1 MTNCKPCITIRQ
13 IARIIY
19 INLKDC
25 YKNIRTDI
33 KSYSRIN
40 ATVCHL
46 DTGNYG
52 PIPDHSVIAAI
63 KKEAQERYNPV
74 EAQALLKEAHDVIQA
89 DRNSVPSPKEAHR

>member
-25 YKNIRTDI
+25 YKNIKDDI
-33 KSYSRIN
+33 KAYRTVN

-46 DTGNYG
+46 DTGKYG
-52 PIPDHSVIAAI
+52 TIPAHNVVAAI
-63 KKEAQERYNPV
+63 KKEAQEKYNPV
-74 EAQALLKEAHDVIQA
+74 EAQSLLKEAQDAIK
-89 DRNSVPSPKEAHR
+89 KEAHRVK

>member
-25 YKNIRTDI
+25 YKNIKDDI
-33 KSYSRIN
+33 KAYRIVN

-46 DTGNYG
+46 DTGKYG
-52 PIPDHSVIAAI
+52 PIPTHNLVAAI
-63 KKEAQERYNPV
+63 KKEAQEKYNPV
-74 EAQALLKEAHDVIQA
+74 EAQSLLKEAHDAIK
-89 DRNSVPSPKEAHR
+89 KEAHRVK

>member
-1 MTNCKPCITIRQ
+1 MTNCKPCITVRQ

-25 YKNIRTDI
+25 YKNIKDDI
-33 KSYSRIN
+33 KAYRTVN

-46 DTGNYG
+46 DTGKYG
-52 PIPDHSVIAAI
+52 TIPPNNVVATI

-74 EAQALLKEAHDVIQA
+74 EAAALLKEAHEYIKA